1 MTDLAA
7 SAGFGEPDPAPL
19 PPGRIA
25 TLDIVRGVAVLGIL
39 AMNIVAFAGA
49 PALAL
54 AGRRDAVEAGETLPR
69 ACGPVRPA
77 PPPRPAPEPVPEPVH
92 APAPAYLRLCRV
104 DENMDADRRAR
115 RHKGLVRA
123 GY

>member
-1 MTDLAA
+1 MSGGMQEWL
-7 SAGFGEPDPAPL
+7 FM
-19 PPGRIA
+19 
-25 TLDIVRGVAVLGIL
+25 GIT
-39 AMNIVAFAGA
+39 FAGA

-54 AGRRDAVEAGETLPR
+54 AGRWDAVAAGETLPR
-69 ACGPVRPA
+69 ACGPIRPEPA
-77 PPPRPAPEPVPEPVH
+77 PQPEPVAEPVH